1 MKELNWTRKE
11 YDTWEEAFRALAPA
25 VRQQSVRVASYTQ
38 VLFIQAC
45 ADSFATETTDGAERM
60 KGQYADLSYKCG
72 LYHQLGKAL
81 VPPEYQ
87 IWQEDFTDEET
98 AVYRKYTTDG
108 RLLVA
113 TLQERTTRAKT
124 KRKGEFGETP
134 TSNIPQL
141 MLRESCQQHMERWNG
156 AGYPDGRLG
165 SAISPIA
172 QIVGLAKEL
181 DRFASEIKSE
191 DPFEVAYRRI
201 LEKAD
206 ILWAPALIEV
216 LKNAKSKCRAVY
228 KKYIEYTLTLP
239 KTVPLVEKRKDRPM
253 GLRYRPLIS
262 DTDGTVA
269 AYEAVPWFGGI
280 AGQPSETESLSEL
293 AQMLGRTGLVC
304 EVMNYFFYEAA
315 DTVLRIQ
322 NCKLQLQGL
331 LLQVVPEFWTQGTQL
346 SKFNQLF
353 SDQPIDRD
361 KLLFLLPEQTL
372 LGMGKGAREILER
385 YLRAGVV
392 LVVDGYHPE
401 MLDPQELLKM
411 GITHLRLHS
420 ELNLQ
425 QKTASWIGT
434 LKTMGFT
441 VLGSGADT
449 HDALAWLQ
457 ACGVAYTSGTLA
469 GAEINE
475 DELIRD
481 CLARER

>member
-1 MKELNWTRKE
+1 MDTLNWKRKE
-11 YDTWEEAFRALAPA
+11 YETWEEAFRALAPA

-38 VLFIQAC
+38 VLYIQAC
-45 ADSFATETTDGAERM
+45 ADSFGTDTAEGAERM
-60 KGQYADLSYKCG
+60 KGQYVDLAYKCG

-87 IWQEDFTDEET
+87 LWQEDFSDEEK

-113 TLQERTTRAKT
+113 TLQERTTRAKV
-124 KRKGEFGETP
+124 KRRGESGEIP
-134 TSNIPQL
+134 TTNIPQL

-156 AGYPDGRLG
+156 TGYPEGRLG
-165 SAISPIA
+165 SNISPIA

-181 DRFASEIKSE
+181 DRFVSDTKSE
-191 DPFEVAYRRI
+191 DPFEAAYRRI
-201 LEKAD
+201 IEKAD
-206 ILWAPALIEV
+206 ILWSPALIDV
-216 LKNAKSKCRAVY
+216 LNNAKGKCRAVY

-239 KTVPLVEKRKDRPM
+239 KTIPLVEKRKDRPM
-253 GLRYRPLIS
+253 GLRYRPLIA
-262 DTDGTVA
+262 DADGTVA
-269 AYEAVPWFGGI
+269 AYEAIPWFGGI
-280 AGQPSETESLSEL
+280 ADRPGETESMEEL
-293 AQMLGRTGLVC
+293 AQMLGRTGLVTD
-304 EVMNYFFYEAA
+304 VTQYFFYEAA

-322 NCKLQLQGL
+322 NCKLDLRGV
-331 LLQVVPEFWTQGTQL
+331 LLQVLPEFWTQGTQL

-353 SDQPIDRD
+353 SDQQIER
-361 KLLFLLPEQTL
+361 KMLMFLLPEQTL
-372 LGMGKGAREILER
+372 LGMGKSAREILER

-392 LVVDGYHPE
+392 LVVDGFHPE
-401 MLDPQELLKM
+401 ALDPQELQRM

-449 HDALAWLQ
+449 HDTLAWLQ
-457 ACGVAYTSGTLA
+457 AAGVAYMSGTLA
-469 GAEINE
+469 GAEISE

-481 CLARER
+481 CLARGL